1 MRNKVC
7 ILLLSAVLCVPSA
20 VSPAMAAC
28 VFAESTSDVN
38 ADSVEE
44 TEPQTNT
51 DEDGS
56 EDRSATQEADNVENT
71 ETERTEDT
79 FMDVEERKALD
90 EQAAAAVSGF
100 EPMADPAET
109 IDKKTEESDC
119 TRTEE
124 TGIAATNED
133 SFDIGTVTANDNA
146 GTVTANDNAISFQ
159 EYLSYVKQ
167 MEDVKEGDD
176 VILSIPYQ
184 DGSLLFDVDTLSG
197 MTDYRGAFAVNVTDE
212 DGNTRYRLGFPE
224 SVWKEEEPIDLSASI
239 ENSGKEQT
247 LTFQTKQEF
256 PFMVSVSFPAIK
268 AEHRYLLS
276 DADGSE
282 YGLSYSAD
290 DKMLTFQVAALKD
303 YVIKDASSHKY
314 DSMDHTITDA
324 ATPAGWIQRNKTI
337 FAAIVVAAA
346 MVVLAFLI
354 PVKKR

>member
-1 MRNKVC
+1 MRNKAC

-20 VSPAMAAC
+20 VSPVMTAC
-28 VFAESTSDVN
+28 VFAESASDVS

-51 DEDGS
+51 GEDGS

-146 GTVTANDNAISFQ
+146 ISFQ

-197 MTDYRGAFAVNVTDE
+197 MTDYRGAFVVNVTDE

-346 MVVLAFLI
+346 MVALAFLI

>member
-1 MRNKVC
+1 MKNKAC
-7 ILLLSAVLCVPSA
+7 ILLLSAALCVPSA
-20 VSPAMAAC
+20 VSPVMAAC
-28 VFAESTSDVN
+28 VFAESTGNVST
-38 ADSVEE
+38 DSVEE
-44 TEPQTNT
+44 TNLQTNA
-51 DEDGS
+51 S
-56 EDRSATQEADNVENT
+56 EDSLDKESATQETNNAEST
-71 ETERTEDT
+71 QTGRTEDT

-90 EQAAAAVSGF
+90 EQAAAAASGF

-109 IDKKTEESDC
+109 IDAEETDGDSAS
-119 TRTEE
+119 TEE
-124 TGIAATNED
+124 TDISAISEDHLDIDAVAA
-133 SFDIGTVTANDNA
+133 NA
-146 GTVTANDNAISFQ
+146 NAISFQ

-167 MEDVKEGDD
+167 MEDAKEGED

-197 MTDYRGAFAVNVTDE
+197 MTDYRGAFVVNVTDE

-224 SVWKEEEPIDLSASI
+224 SVWKEEEPIDFSASI

-256 PFMVSVSFPAIK
+256 PFMVSVSFPTIK

-314 DSMDHTITDA
+314 DSMDPTITNA
-324 ATPAGWIQRNKTI
+324 ATPAGWIQRNRAV
-337 FAAIVVAAA
+337 FAAIAVAIA

>member
-1 MRNKVC
+1 MRNKAC

-20 VSPAMAAC
+20 VSPAMTAC
-28 VFAESTSDVN
+28 VFAESTSDVS
-38 ADSVEE
+38 AGSVEE

-51 DEDGS
+51 DDDGS
-56 EDRSATQEADNVENT
+56 EDRSATQEADNAENA

-146 GTVTANDNAISFQ
+146 ISFQ

-197 MTDYRGAFAVNVTDE
+197 MTDYRGAFVVNVTDE
-212 DGNTRYRLGFPE
+212 AGNIRYRLGFPE
-224 SVWKEEEPIDLSASI
+224 SVWKEEESIDLSASI

-303 YVIKDASSHKY
+303 YVIQDASSHKY

>member
-1 MRNKVC
+1 MRNKAC

-20 VSPAMAAC
+20 VSPAMTAC
-28 VFAESTSDVN
+28 VFAESASDVN
-38 ADSVEE
+38 ADSGEE

-56 EDRSATQEADNVENT
+56 EGRSATQEADNAENT

-90 EQAAAAVSGF
+90 EQAAAAASGF

-109 IDKKTEESDC
+109 IDAEATDGDSAS
-119 TRTEE
+119 TEE
-124 TGIAATNED
+124 TDISAISEDHLDIDAVAA
-133 SFDIGTVTANDNA
+133 NA
-146 GTVTANDNAISFQ
+146 NAISFQ

-167 MEDVKEGDD
+167 MEDAKEGED

-197 MTDYRGAFAVNVTDE
+197 MTDYRGAFVVNVTDE

-247 LTFQTKQEF
+247 LTFQAKQEF

-314 DSMDHTITDA
+314 DSMDHTIIDA

-346 MVVLAFLI
+346 MVALAFLI

>member
-1 MRNKVC
+1 MKNKAC
-7 ILLLSAVLCVPSA
+7 ILLLSAALCVPFT

-28 VFAESTSDVN
+28 VFAESASNVST
-38 ADSVEE
+38 DSVEE
-44 TEPQTNT
+44 TEPQANA
-51 DEDGS
+51 S
-56 EDRSATQEADNVENT
+56 EDSLDEESATQETDNAEST
-71 ETERTEDT
+71 ETERTKDT

-90 EQAAAAVSGF
+90 EQAAAAASGF

-109 IDKKTEESDC
+109 ASTENEQDDATDEVDTSELSEDALGA
-119 TRTEE
+119 EV
-124 TGIAATNED
+124 IATNEN
-133 SFDIGTVTANDNA
+133 T
-146 GTVTANDNAISFQ
+146 ISFQ
-159 EYLSYVKQ
+159 AYLSYVKQ
-167 MEDVKEGDD
+167 MEDAKDGED

-184 DGSLLFDVDTLSG
+184 DGSLLLDVDTLSG
-197 MTDYRGAFAVNVTDE
+197 MTDYRGAFTVNVTDE

-239 ENSGKEQT
+239 ESSGKEQT

-314 DSMDHTITDA
+314 DSMDPTITDA
-324 ATPAGWIQRNKTI
+324 ETPAGWIQRNKTI
-337 FAAIVVAAA
+337 FAAIVVAAV
-346 MVVLAFLI
+346 MVALAFLI

>member
-1 MRNKVC
+1 MRNKAC

-20 VSPAMAAC
+20 VSPAMTAC
-28 VFAESTSDVN
+28 VFAASTSDVS
-38 ADSVEE
+38 AGSVEE
-44 TEPQTNT
+44 TEPQTKT
-51 DEDGS
+51 DEDGPKT
-56 EDRSATQEADNVENT
+56 RSAIQEAENAGST
-71 ETERTEDT
+71 ETELTEDT

-90 EQAAAAVSGF
+90 EQAAAAASGF

-109 IDKKTEESDC
+109 ID
-119 TRTEE
+119 TEE
-124 TGIAATNED
+124 TDGGSASTEETDISAISEDNLDMDAVAANE
-133 SFDIGTVTANDNA
+133 
-146 GTVTANDNAISFQ
+146 NAISFQ

-167 MEDVKEGDD
+167 MEDVKEGED

-184 DGSLLFDVDTLSG
+184 DGSLLLDVDTLSG

-212 DGNTRYRLGFPE
+212 DGNTQYRLGFPE
-224 SVWKEEEPIDLSASI
+224 SVWKEEEPIDLSTSI
-239 ENSGKEQT
+239 ESSGKEQT
-247 LTFQTKQEF
+247 LIFQTKQEF
-256 PFMVSVSFPAIK
+256 PFMVSVSFPAVK

-290 DKMLTFQVAALKD
+290 DKILTFQVAALKD

-314 DSMDHTITDA
+314 DSMDPTITDA

-346 MVVLAFLI
+346 MVALAFLI

>member
-1 MRNKVC
+1 MRNKAC
-7 ILLLSAVLCVPSA
+7 ILLLSAALCVPSA
-20 VSPAMAAC
+20 VLPAMTAC
-28 VFAESTSDVN
+28 VFAEGAGNVSTDSIKETNLQAN
-38 ADSVEE
+38 A
-44 TEPQTNT
+44 
-51 DEDGS
+51 S
-56 EDRSATQEADNVENT
+56 EDSLDNESATQETDNAEST

-90 EQAAAAVSGF
+90 EQAAAAASGF
-100 EPMADPAET
+100 EPMTDPAET
-109 IDKKTEESDC
+109 IDTGEEDSGS
-119 TRTEE
+119 TSTEE
-124 TGIAATNED
+124 TDISAISED
-133 SFDIGTVTANDNA
+133 DLDIGAVAANE
-146 GTVTANDNAISFQ
+146 NAISFQ

-167 MEDVKEGDD
+167 MEDAKDGED

-184 DGSLLFDVDTLSG
+184 DGSLLLDVDTLSG

-239 ENSGKEQT
+239 ESSGKEQA

-256 PFMVSVSFPAIK
+256 PFMISVSFPAIK

-276 DADGSE
+276 DADGSG

-314 DSMDHTITDA
+314 DSMDPTITDA
-324 ATPAGWIQRNKTI
+324 ETPAGWIQRNKTI

-346 MVVLAFLI
+346 MVALAFLI

>member
-1 MRNKVC
+1 MKNKVC
-7 ILLLSAVLCVPSA
+7 ILLLSAALCVPSA
-20 VSPAMAAC
+20 VSPVMAAC
-28 VFAESTSDVN
+28 VFAESASNVST
-38 ADSVEE
+38 DSVEG
-44 TEPQTNT
+44 TNLQANA
-51 DEDGS
+51 S
-56 EDRSATQEADNVENT
+56 EDSLDKESATQETDNAEST

-109 IDKKTEESDC
+109 IDTEEEDSGS
-119 TRTEE
+119 TATEE
-124 TGIAATNED
+124 TDISAISED
-133 SFDIGTVTANDNA
+133 DIDIGAVAANEN
-146 GTVTANDNAISFQ
+146 VISFQ
-159 EYLSYVKQ
+159 EYLSYVNQ
-167 MEDVKEGDD
+167 MEDAKDGED

-184 DGSLLFDVDTLSG
+184 DGSLLLDVDTLSG
-197 MTDYRGAFAVNVTDE
+197 MTDYRCAFAVNVTDE

-224 SVWKEEEPIDLSASI
+224 SVWKEEEPINLSASI
-239 ENSGKEQT
+239 ESSGKEQT

-256 PFMVSVSFPAIK
+256 PFMVSVAFPAIK

-303 YVIKDASSHKY
+303 YAIKDASSHKY
-314 DSMDHTITDA
+314 DSMDPAITNA
-324 ATPAGWIQRNKTI
+324 ETPAGWIRRNRAV
-337 FAAIVVAAA
+337 FAAIVVAIV

>member
-1 MRNKVC
+1 MRNKAC

-51 DEDGS
+51 DEDES
-56 EDRSATQEADNVENT
+56 EDRSATQEADNAENT

-146 GTVTANDNAISFQ
+146 ISFQ

-176 VILSIPYQ
+176 VILSIPYH

-197 MTDYRGAFAVNVTDE
+197 MTDYRGAFVVNVTDE

-239 ENSGKEQT
+239 ENSGKEQA

-256 PFMVSVSFPAIK
+256 PFMASVSFPAIK

-276 DADGSE
+276 DAAGSE

-314 DSMDHTITDA
+314 DSMDPTITNA
-324 ATPAGWIQRNKTI
+324 ATPAGWIQRNRAV
-337 FAAIVVAAA
+337 FVAIVVAIA

>member
-1 MRNKVC
+1 MRNKAC

-44 TEPQTNT
+44 TKPQTNT

-56 EDRSATQEADNVENT
+56 EDRSATQEADTAENT

-109 IDKKTEESDC
+109 IDKKTEESDY

-124 TGIAATNED
+124 TGIAETNED
-133 SFDIGTVTANDNA
+133 SFDI

-184 DGSLLFDVDTLSG
+184 DGSLLFDVDILSG
-197 MTDYRGAFAVNVTDE
+197 MTDYRGAFVVNVTDE

>member
-1 MRNKVC
+1 MRNKAC

-146 GTVTANDNAISFQ
+146 ISFQ

-197 MTDYRGAFAVNVTDE
+197 MTDYRGAFVVNVTDE